1 MKKNIFILTILFP
14 ILSVAQNLEEKIRFT
29 ENEIEKIKI
38 LEAEKRIELE
48 SLKYAQIR
56 LWLDSIGLPK
66 TLPNEEVLYHSAY
79 AFVYNEEH
87 EQSKWVAHIIL
98 PDIAVGNEGRS
109 NDFREDSLVKTKTAQ
124 EEDYFLRINNSD
136 NSFLKYES
144 FGYDRGHLAPSAD
157 FRFAK
162 KAISESYFYS
172 NISPQKAD
180 LNRGK
185 WAEMEDALRSY
196 AIRNNVP
203 VYIVTGGV
211 LNPSL
216 KKIEKSINKVSIPEY
231 FFKVAL
237 DLENKRGVGFI
248 MPNAMCELHLF
259 QYAVSIDSI
268 ESLTSIDFFYLLP
281 DSIENSIENNTD
293 IYKWISEKE
302 TGDVP
307 PLSAE
312 TLPKNTFNTLQA
324 KLYENRNESITV
336 CGTVVSSKLSSKG
349 NIFLNLDKQFPNPLF
364 SVSIFSKSTVNF
376 SYQPHI
382 WLMNKTICV
391 KGTVTK
397 HNGTPGMVV
406 TNEKNI
412 SIIEE

>member
-1 MKKNIFILTILFP
+1 MKKNIFFITFLIPFLNFAQTI
-14 ILSVAQNLEEKIRFT
+14 NEKIRLT
-29 ENEIEKIKI
+29 EKEIEKIKI
-38 LEAEKRIELE
+38 LEEEKRDELE
-48 SLKYAQIR
+48 TLKYTQIR
-56 LWLDSIGLPK
+56 IWLDSIGLPK
-66 TLPNEEVLYHSAY
+66 TLPSEEVLYHSAY

-87 EQSKWVAHIIL
+87 EQAKWVTHIIM
-98 PDIAVGNEGRS
+98 PDIANGNEGRS
-109 NDFREDSLVKTKTAQ
+109 NDFREDSLVKTKSAQ
-124 EEDYFLRINNSD
+124 EEDYFLRLSNTE
-136 NSFLKYES
+136 NSFLKYEG

-185 WAEMEDALRSY
+185 WAEMEDALRNY
-196 AIRNNVP
+196 AIRNNTP
-203 VYIVTGGV
+203 VFVVTGGI
-211 LNPSL
+211 LKPSL

-237 DLENKRGVGFI
+237 DLENKRGIGFI
-248 MPNAMCELHLF
+248 MQNAMCDLHLF
-259 QYAVSIDSI
+259 QYAFSIDSI
-268 ESLTSIDFFYLLP
+268 ESLTGIDFFYLLS
-281 DSIENSIENNTD
+281 DSIENSIENNID
-293 IYKWISEKE
+293 VYKWISEKD
-302 TGDVP
+302 TGDVM

-312 TLPKNTFNTLQA
+312 LLPKNTFNTIQA
-324 KLYENRNESITV
+324 KIYENQNKSITV
-336 CGTVVSSKLSSKG
+336 CGTVVSAKLSSKG

-364 SVSIFSKSTVNF
+364 SVSIFSRNTVNF

-391 KGTVTK
+391 KGNITK